1 MHMTVALKSLAV
13 AAGTAALVAGA
24 PLHGQNPRAD
34 LVLLNGKV
42 ITVDA
47 GDRIAQAV
55 AIVSGKIV
63 AVGTNDD
70 VGRFVGPGTQ
80 RIDLGG
86 LTVTPGLLDAHAHF
100 NWGGAERL
108 YSLDLAYPH
117 VRNIP
122 QVAAKLAAEVARQS
136 AGAFIQGV
144 EWDDGKLDERRKL
157 TSRDL
162 DPVSPNN
169 PVYLTHATGHFGV
182 ANSVALKLANVT
194 RDTPDPPGG
203 TIDHYP
209 DGTPTGVLKESAQ
222 GLVRRLIPP
231 RTAAQLEAG
240 MRDLAKGFNAE
251 GMTGL
256 KDPGVAPMAWESY
269 KKVLAEGG
277 LTVRVFVLWLGGNT
291 ERNARR
297 LIAERAATT
306 RPYEST
312 GDDHLISG
320 GVKLYIDGSGGART
334 AWLYDD
340 WNKDYTGVDT
350 GNRGYPTS
358 SPDTIRHLIR
368 MFHDAGMHVSVHSI
382 GDRGIDWVVDS
393 YALAMKE
400 NPIKGLRH
408 GIIHANIPTDHAIDA
423 MAELQR
429 TYDAGY
435 PEPSSTFTWWLG
447 DVYSSNFGPTR
458 SLRLNPFKTYLAK
471 GMIWANG
478 SDLPVV
484 PFPARYGIWAA
495 VAREPLLGAYA
506 KDPFGRA
513 ESVDVHAA
521 LRSHTIWAAH
531 QMFLESK
538 IGSVEVGK
546 YADLAVWDRDPYTV
560 PTAQLKDMQCQLTI
574 FNGKIVYR
582 APGSG
587 LRTSTRPAAPRD
599 STSGKRRDRRHDL
612 AIAGGGI

>member
-1 MHMTVALKSLAV
+1 MEENKSRASMSRVRRIVERPTVTTIMRRPRVQRVLAV
-13 AAGTAALVAGA
+13 VGAATMAACASLSR
-24 PLHGQNPRAD
+24 HGQSAD

-47 GDRIAQAV
+47 GDHIAQAV
-55 AIVSGKIV
+55 AVAGGKIV
-63 AVGTNDD
+63 AVGTDAE
-70 VGRFVGPGTQ
+70 VSRFIGPGTQ
-80 RIDLGG
+80 RIDLKG
-86 LTVTPGLLDAHAHF
+86 LTLTPGLLDVHAHF

-108 YSLDLAYPH
+108 YELDLSYPN
-117 VRNIP
+117 VKNIS
-122 QVAAKLAAEVARQS
+122 QVVAKLAERAATAAAGDFIEGVA
-136 AGAFIQGV
+136 
-144 EWDDGKLDERRKL
+144 WDDGKLEERRKL
-157 TSRDL
+157 TAKDL
-162 DPVSPNN
+162 DPVTPNN
-169 PVYLTHATGHFGV
+169 PVYLTHATGHYGV
-182 ANSVALKLANVT
+182 ANSAALTLANVT
-194 RDTPDPPGG
+194 RETPDPPGG

-231 RTAAQLEAG
+231 RTAAQIEAG

-256 KDPGVAPMAWESY
+256 KDPGVSPAAWESY
-269 KKVLAEGG
+269 KRVMAEGG
-277 LTVRVFVLWLGGNT
+277 LTVRVFALWLGGHT
-291 ERNARR
+291 ESGAKQ
-297 LIAERAATT
+297 LIAERARTT

-320 GVKLYIDGSGGART
+320 GVKLYIDGSGGGRT

-368 MFHDAGMHVSVHSI
+368 LFHDAGMHVSVHSI

-393 YALAMKE
+393 YAEALKA

-408 GIIHANIPTDHAIDA
+408 GIIHANIPTDHAIDV
-423 MAELQR
+423 MADLQKR
-429 TYDAGY
+429 YDAGY
-435 PEPSSTFTWWLG
+435 PEPSSAFTWWLG
-447 DVYSSNFGPTR
+447 DVYSSNFGPKR
-458 SLRLNPFKTYLAK
+458 SLRLNPFKTFLAK

-478 SDLPVV
+478 SDFPVT
-484 PFPARYGIWAA
+484 PFAARYGLWAS

-506 KDPFGRA
+506 KDPFGR
-513 ESVDVHAA
+513 EQSVDVHAA

-531 QMFLESK
+531 QMYLEKK

-546 YADLAVWDRDPYTV
+546 YADLAVWDRDPYSV
-560 PTAQLKDMQCQLTI
+560 PTAQLEDMQCQLTI
-574 FNGKIVYR
+574 FDGKVVYR
-582 APGSG
+582 APNS
-587 LRTSTRPAAPRD
+587 PIQV
-599 STSGKRRDRRHDL
+599 H
-612 AIAGGGI
+612 